1 MKHPSLDLLHEFA
14 ADRVGYAVAHGYD
27 AMRVV
32 EKHLT
37 RCEECNSYIALIEY
51 PRKKKREEAFLQLDD
66 FLNAKG
72 IPIPERYRDGAE
84 CPDVG
89 TLTNYSEGS
98 LHDDQKLVVDSHLK
112 RCTHCA
118 AVVQGVWVPKGV
130 ELEAPQNIRLKPKWH
145 VYDLIRDFRLK
156 PAIPAIAVIF
166 IGIVTVGALYFFDN
180 GKWVSRVRGRVDIG
194 QEVVQLMKPENGQT
208 VDISDFEFQWELTR
222 DIAGAHYEVVIW
234 DRPGVPKR
242 FPATKTELSTFEVD
256 VLQRGKTYRWMV
268 EVYVGD
274 DKTSPSALKG
284 QSNTWIFHTRE

>member
-14 ADRVGYAVAHGYD
+14 VDKVGYAVAHGYD

-37 RCEECNSYIALIEY
+37 RCEECRSYIALIEY
-51 PRKKKREEAFLQLDD
+51 PRKKKREEAFSQLDD
-66 FLNAKG
+66 FLNAEG

-84 CPDVG
+84 CPGVG
-89 TLTNYSEGS
+89 TLTNYTEGS
-98 LHDDQKLVVDSHLK
+98 LHGDQKLIVDSHLK

-118 AVVQGVWVPKGV
+118 AVVQGVWVPEGV

-145 VYDLIRDFRLK
+145 VYDLIRNFRLK
-156 PAIPAIAVIF
+156 PAIPAMAVIF
-166 IGIVTVGALYFFDN
+166 IGIVTVGVLYLLN
-180 GKWVSRVRGRVDIG
+180 NKNWSSRVREKTNG
-194 QEVVQLMKPENGQT
+194 QEIVQLVKPGSGQK
-208 VDISDFEFQWELTR
+208 VEISDFEFQWELTK

-234 DRPGVPKR
+234 DTPGAPKR
-242 FPATKTELSTFEVD
+242 FPAITTRLSASNVD
-256 VLQRGKTYRWMV
+256 ILQRGKTYRWIV

-284 QSNTWIFHTRE
+284 QSKTWVFHTLE